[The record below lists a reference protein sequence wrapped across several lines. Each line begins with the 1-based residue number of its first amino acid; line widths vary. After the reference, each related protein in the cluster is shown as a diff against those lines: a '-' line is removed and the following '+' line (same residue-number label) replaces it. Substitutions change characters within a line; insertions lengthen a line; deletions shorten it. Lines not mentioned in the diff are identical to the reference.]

1 MKDNEKFYDIE
12 RKIRSLPKPDYDKKF
27 TKETQDIIHQ
37 NLLQFARS
45 YGKKKRRAGI
55 MKKISVGLATVA
67 ALVLFSI
74 FTLEI
79 YEDRLSSSNSN
90 EQGQQSEESTAIDD
104 NKVDDDKEISEQ
116 EETDKDE
123 IEQNETDQTDKDS
136 VDQDETDKNTT
147 DTILYENTEYGFTFT
162 LPISW
167 KDYQIVSDSWE
178 GISTNQQP
186 NEQGPT
192 FSIRHPEWTE
202 ETPKQDIPIMIL
214 TLNQWS
220 LLEKGEFHI
229 GAAPVGPTMLGQNN
243 EYVFALPARYNYAFL
258 EGYEEVENILE
269 NKPLQ
274 PKNVER

>member
-67 ALVLFSI
+67 ALVLFFI

-90 EQGQQSEESTAIDD
+90 EQGQQSEEPTAIDD

-123 IEQNETDQTDKDS
+123 IEQNDK
-136 VDQDETDKNTT
+136 DETDKNTT
-147 DTILYENTEYGFTFT
+147 ETILYENKEYGFTFA
-162 LPISW
+162 LPNSW
-167 KDYQIVSDSWE
+167 KNYQIVSDSWE

-186 NEQGPT
+186 NEQGLIL
-192 FSIRHPEWTE
+192 SIRHPEWTE

-220 LLEKGEFHI
+220 SLEKGEFHI

-243 EYVFALPARYNYAFL
+243 KYVFALPARYNYAFL

-274 PKNVER
+274 PKNVEN